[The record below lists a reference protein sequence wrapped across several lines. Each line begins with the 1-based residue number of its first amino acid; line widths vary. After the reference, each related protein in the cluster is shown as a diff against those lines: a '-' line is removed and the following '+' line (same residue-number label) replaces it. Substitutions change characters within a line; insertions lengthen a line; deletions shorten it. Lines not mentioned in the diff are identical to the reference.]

1 MYTRRDVAKLCGAA
15 AMLPLIGCGDPGQVD
30 DMLNEKAWKMPEE
43 ASPHER
49 TFMQWPVDAK
59 TYGGRAYLEEVQGTI
74 ASIAR
79 AISGYEPVVMLAA
92 KEYHADISAET
103 DGDVSFWDIPTNDLW
118 ARDSGP
124 TFVASG
130 SDLAVMD
137 YNFNGWGN
145 KQKHNHDGAIAG
157 LIAKRLGIEHID
169 SGVVGEA
176 GGLEYDGHGTIL
188 AHASSWVN
196 PNRNNMGAD
205 KVAALLQKAVGARKT
220 IWAPGVM
227 GKDITDY
234 HIDAL
239 ARFVAPGRV
248 LIQLPDKIDRS
259 DPWSVAAWETM
270 GILEKSTDADG
281 KKIELIVLPEPY
293 DIRSKSA
300 DFVASYVNYYLCND
314 AVIAAQFGDDAA
326 DEKAKSTLQK
336 LYPDRKI
343 VLLNVDP
350 LGESAGGIH
359 CATQQQP
366 KIAVSKTNDKEPVQ

>member
-1 MYTRRDVAKLCGAA
+1 MFTRRDAAKMCGAA
-15 AMLPLIGCGDPGQVD
+15 AMLPLLGCGEPGQVD
-30 DMLNEKAWKMPEE
+30 ALLNDRTWKMPEE

-59 TYGGRAYLEEVQGTI
+59 PYGGRSYLEEVQGTI

-79 AISGYEPVVMLAA
+79 AISEYEPVVMLSA
-92 KEYHADISAET
+92 KTHHADIIAET
-103 DGDVSFWDIPTNDLW
+103 GGDVSVWDIPTNDLW

-124 TFVASG
+124 TFVAAG
-130 SDLAVMD
+130 SELAVMD

-145 KQKHNHDGAIAG
+145 KQKHDKDSAIAG
-157 LIAKRLGIEHID
+157 LIAKRLGIEHVD
-169 SGVVGEA
+169 SGVTGEA

-196 PNRNNMGAD
+196 SNRNNAS
-205 KVAALLQKAVGARKT
+205 AAQIAARLQNAVGARKT
-220 IWAPGVM
+220 IWAPGVA

-248 LIQLPDKIDRS
+248 LIQLPDKVNRS

-270 GILEKSTDADG
+270 RILEKSTDADG
-281 KKIELIVLPEPY
+281 NQIELIVLPEPN
-293 DIRSKSA
+293 DIRSKSN
-300 DFVASYVNYYLCND
+300 DFVASYVNYYICND

-326 DEKAKSTLQK
+326 DEKAKSTMQL
-336 LYPDRKI
+336 LYPGRKI
-343 VLLNVDP
+343 VMMNVDP
-350 LGESAGGIH
+350 LGESGGGIH

-366 KIAVSKTNDKEPVQ
+366 KLGNLYSATKEAQ